1 MRTLKDN
8 MSQMEFGITMILSK
22 TFQDA
27 ITITRSLPVRYPWI
41 DSLCIIQDDEH
52 DWEIESSRMAS
63 VYENAYLVISAA
75 HASNGSKGCFSNQ
88 CGLDNA
94 GIPIYEYTMLDG
106 SIVPFYLRIDKQISH
121 HEYNPILALIKLPNS
136 QRPSLHTRSWALQER
151 ILATRIVHFTG
162 QELVWECRTSSSCE
176 CRRLEQLPHSLTPI
190 KQHWTQRL
198 SRSRELGHK
207 WYDVWH
213 SLVRLYGRLNITFP
227 SDHLPALSGLAAK
240 FQAAGAG
247 NYAAGLWKENIF
259 SDLLWMTNELVERP
273 PSWLAPSWSWASLQ
287 LDRSKSIS
295 HSVTQEVYGRTI
307 ALDIRNLILEP
318 GGGMATTLVDIRCEA
333 SGEDPTGRVRPGA
346 FLTISAPIIS
356 VALAKAPLLE
366 VKGFVSK
373 HGALVEFV
381 SDTMTDFAELCAD
394 GNTLNL
400 FCVWIATMQ
409 DRRMIELQTLV
420 LRESKGIGGVAAI
433 PGAYE
438 RVGLMYARYPD
449 TKADGF
455 EIRTTSLRPRTP
467 KSLKVENCVS
477 QTPPS
482 LNSLI

>member
-1 MRTLKDN
+1 
-8 MSQMEFGITMILSK
+8 
-22 TFQDA
+22 
-27 ITITRSLPVRYPWI
+27 
-41 DSLCIIQDDEH
+41 
-52 DWEIESSRMAS
+52 
-63 VYENAYLVISAA
+63 
-75 HASNGSKGCFSNQ
+75 
-88 CGLDNA
+88 
-94 GIPIYEYTMLDG
+94 
-106 SIVPFYLRIDKQISH
+106 
-121 HEYNPILALIKLPNS
+121 
-136 QRPSLHTRSWALQER
+136 
-151 ILATRIVHFTG
+151 
-162 QELVWECRTSSSCE
+162 
-176 CRRLEQLPHSLTPI
+176 
-190 KQHWTQRL
+190 
-198 SRSRELGHK
+198 
-207 WYDVWH
+207 
-213 SLVRLYGRLNITFP
+213 
-227 SDHLPALSGLAAK
+227 
-240 FQAAGAG
+240 
-247 NYAAGLWKENIF
+247 
-259 SDLLWMTNELVERP
+259 
-273 PSWLAPSWSWASLQ
+273 
-287 LDRSKSIS
+287 
-295 HSVTQEVYGRTI
+295 
-307 ALDIRNLILEP
+307 
-318 GGGMATTLVDIRCEA
+318 MATTLVDIRCEA

-467 KSLKVENCVS
+467 KSLRVENCAS
-477 QTPPS
+477 QHHRV
-482 LNSLI
+482 